1 MSDVIL
7 TENNDDLIGATGGD
21 MVETAAPS
29 QRLLHDASEPIV
41 PRSQDV
47 IEGSEKTAKVRKIA
61 AGPAAPSYKGTPWI
75 EIFLNFPFR

>member
-1 MSDVIL
+1 MCDIIF
-7 TENNDDLIGATGGD
+7 TENNEDLIGATGGD

-47 IEGSEKTAKVRKIA
+47 IEGSEKTAKVRKVA
-61 AGPAAPSYKGTPWI
+61 AGPAPPSYKGTTRI
-75 EIFLNFPFR
+75 EIFPKFRS